1 MSDDDDQ
8 DVPREKSIKEK
19 KLERVFGMG
28 DDLRK
33 LDEEDK
39 NNVVAGDEAAKKALE
54 VRKKIIQEMAIEMEG
69 KKKLTD
75 EQFCKDLYKEMAVIG
90 MEMLRIN
97 RQEMEM
103 DPRANRVEVASTIMN
118 STVGALDAVR
128 DIGDTKI
135 DQGFEREK
143 IDMKKNGLATT
154 GTNVVMIGSM
164 SEILKQVRMDQVKT
178 VEAELVVDKIEKK
191 GK

>member
-1 MSDDDDQ
+1 MEDDQ

-39 NNVVAGDEAAKKALE
+39 NTVNNNDEDVKRKLE
-54 VRKKIIQEMAIEMEG
+54 DRKKYLQEIKVEMEQR
-69 KKKLTD
+69 KKQTD

-128 DIGDTKI
+128 DIQDTKI
-135 DQGFEREK
+135 DQALEREK
-143 IDMKKNGLATT
+143 LDMKKNAVGKT
-154 GTNVVMIGSM
+154 GNNVIMIGSM
-164 SEILKQVRMDQVKT
+164 TDALRMAKAEMAKT
-178 VEAELVVDKIEKK
+178 VDAEVVIEKIEDKK
-191 GK
+191 R

>member
-1 MSDDDDQ
+1 MSDDDQ

-39 NNVVAGDEAAKKALE
+39 NTVNNNDEDVKRKLE
-54 VRKKIIQEMAIEMEG
+54 DRKKYLQEIKVEMEQR
-69 KKKLTD
+69 KKQTD

-135 DQGFEREK
+135 DQALEREK
-143 IDMKKNGLATT
+143 LDMKKNAVSG
-154 GTNVVMIGSM
+154 NNISNSVVMMGGFT
-164 SEILKQVRMDQVKT
+164 EVMDKIAQMKKEKEKT
-178 VEAELVVDKIEKK
+178 IEAEVIKDSK
-191 GK
+191 